1 MEDLKIIRERLDRII
16 SEQKINKAKL
26 AEVADV
32 SAQAVNNWYKN
43 GKISVKSAMSIS
55 QKYG

>member
-1 MEDLKIIRERLDRII
+1 MEDLKVIRERLDRII

-32 SAQAVNNWYKN
+32 SAQAVFQHTATRRRLRTCT
-43 GKISVKSAMSIS
+43 VRM
-55 QKYG
+55 